1 MKALKKHLLRVNWLL
16 VGILTISFGLRTMH
30 LDWDQG
36 QHLHPDERFL
46 VMVSSAMRVSPSL
59 NAYLDPL
66 KSTMNPLNI
75 GHKFFVY
82 GTFPLIVTKFVAI
95 ALEKDFYGGLHLVG
109 RALSALVDT
118 SIVLCIYLAMRK
130 IRKVVLDS
138 SIQIAPSIAY
148 WAAFLYGISV
158 LPIQQSHF
166 FTTDTFAN
174 AAGVWGMTILIH
186 AWNHTHDGTH
196 KNSQIRSVILK
207 KTLSIILA
215 GICVGMAIASKIS
228 AVYILPVFGCLLFV
242 LVGTLELQSK
252 RHSVFLQR
260 CLLFVIFGATLMVTI
275 YLAVR
280 IAGPYYFATSNIFSL
295 RLHPNFID
303 NIEEL
308 KRLSN
313 SDGWFPPGVQWIHKS
328 KPWFALQNIAWFG
341 LGLGMTIATV
351 VGFAVLLG
359 GWLKYQVKKS
369 GITLSIALWGVV
381 VWATGILLYQAMQIA
396 HTLRY
401 FLILYPFFAVL
412 AAIGIHWLFCRIEAT
427 PYRLSVKRAMQAVL
441 VVVVSLWTV
450 AFCHIYTVPHSRIAA
465 SKWMWD
471 NMPNGS
477 QIGLEHWD
485 DPLPLNLPGTGG
497 KVITGVE
504 MPIFG
509 QDTDEKWVQM
519 KQKFAQIQYYVM
531 TSNRGWG
538 SVTTVPERFP
548 QQTKFYKDLFAE
560 KTEFTHLKT
569 FTSYP
574 TLCVPWTQI
583 CYHFDDQW
591 SEEAFTV
598 YDHPKVMIY
607 IKK

>member
-1 MKALKKHLLRVNWLL
+1 LLEDLDKLDWEPHIKELQRNWIGKSEGSEITFTLQDFAQQESLTVFTTRADTLCGATFMAISFDLAKKWIEQGWKASDEV
-16 VGILTISFGLRTMH
+16 VQTISQIEADAKKQDFSFK
-30 LDWDQG
+30 
-36 QHLHPDERFL
+36 E
-46 VMVSSAMRVSPSL
+46 V
-59 NAYLDPL
+59 
-66 KSTMNPLNI
+66 
-75 GHKFFVY
+75 
-82 GTFPLIVTKFVAI
+82 
-95 ALEKDFYGGLHLVG
+95 LEKKG
-109 RALSALVDT
+109 VDT
-118 SIVLCIYLAMRK
+118 G
-130 IRKVVLDS
+130 IRAVN
-138 SIQIAPSIAY
+138 PST
-148 WAAFLYGISV
+148 GEV
-158 LPIQQSHF
+158 
-166 FTTDTFAN
+166 
-174 AAGVWGMTILIH
+174 IH

-497 KVITGVE
+497 KIITGVE